1 MNFTF
6 YVTFTELSWLYGS
19 RRFAVECKS
28 RESML
33 MIADNAKSLAV
44 FHNVKTNTTGRF
56 NSKPC
61 KIISENE
68 YMQGFDYLN

>member
-1 MNFTF
+1 
-6 YVTFTELSWLYGS
+6 
-19 RRFAVECKS
+19 
-28 RESML
+28 

-44 FHNVKTNTTGRF
+44 FHNVKINTTGRF

-68 YMQGFDYLN
+68 YMQGFDYLNQLSCLLSTTLTQYFSVFIIFLLSLQMINKYT

>member
-1 MNFTF
+1 
-6 YVTFTELSWLYGS
+6 
-19 RRFAVECKS
+19 
-28 RESML
+28 ML

-61 KIISENE
+61 KIISEDE